1 MTLRRKTPMKRTSP
15 KAKKPAERKKPLP
28 LSEVRKRFSI
38 VTAAMLGDPRP
49 RKKPF
54 KFSVRYVSEKEAGD
68 SGLSKK
74 ERLEAFNEHYPYSVT
89 EVLRTQAPL
98 GRKPRKKLRPRSPS
112 NTGWYNWA
120 IENVW
125 DKRPHKCEVCG
136 KELKEPVP
144 SAFSHLLPRGSYRKY
159 KTDERNISLQCVRCH
174 SLWHEVGPMMLQENR
189 GWKAVC
195 ERYYKLRNEANC
207 VR

>member
-1 MTLRRKTPMKRTSP
+1 MTLRRKTPLKRTAP
-15 KAKKPAERKKPLP
+15 KAKKPIGRKKPLP
-28 LSEVRKRFSI
+28 LSEVRKRFNI
-38 VTAAMLGDPRP
+38 VTAAMLGDP
-49 RKKPF
+49 
-54 KFSVRYVSEKEAGD
+54 
-68 SGLSKK
+68 
-74 ERLEAFNEHYPYSVT
+74 
-89 EVLRTQAPL
+89 
-98 GRKPRKKLRPRSPS
+98 KPRKKLRSRSRS
-112 NTGWYNWA
+112 NTGWYGWA

-195 ERYYKLRNEANC
+195 ERYYKLRGEANC
-207 VR
+207 VQ